1 MLLELIK
8 HGTDFLAANPLLVGA
23 VIAAEEFL
31 KKWLGTKAWVKRWH
45 KIAAAFLLAT
55 LFVLPEFPP
64 EFSAELLAEIVAVG
78 GVAAGLFSAVSAA
91 TAPKK

>member
-8 HGTDFLAANPLLVGA
+8 HGTDFLAANPVLVGM

-31 KKWLGTKAWVKRWH
+31 KKQWGTKAWVRGWH
-45 KIAAAFLLAT
+45 KIAAAFLLAA
-55 LFVLPEFPP
+55 LFVMPEFPP
-64 EFSAELLAEIVAVG
+64 KFSAELAAEIIAVG

-91 TAPKK
+91 VAPKK